1 MAAVLTPVAAGAAVG
16 LLALFPRS
24 RNLTFGSIRATIAGA
39 VRIVEDIG
47 VPASAGHS
55 FMNFVDAAFADWPVV
70 VAAAVIISVPAWL
83 LLTNAVVAG
92 VARRVEWL
100 AHTDPLDHAAR
111 ADAALAAPVATVPLG
126 LDHAGFRYRP
136 GPRPDAPSD
145 VELTVEP
152 GGSSRSSARTGGQIH
167 PRLTARRG
175 RADQRRGPPAG
186 PRRV

>member
-100 AHTDPLDHAAR
+100 AHTDLLDHAAR

-126 LDHAGFRYRP
+126 LDHAGFRY
-136 GPRPDAPSD
+136 RPDAPSD